1 MFEKTLHR
9 FANGSYYFSIEDVS
23 QLGDLQRLQST
34 LKVRVFLLGRFS
46 AQTILRHH
54 VRNIH
59 VDLDVPGPT
68 KAKIARYF
76 HIGL

>member
-1 MFEKTLHR
+1 MDLTIFQLKMSHNEGLAETTIY
-9 FANGSYYFSIEDVS
+9 FGSK
-23 QLGDLQRLQST
+23 G
-34 LKVRVFLLGRFS
+34 FLLGRFS

-68 KAKIARYF
+68 KAKMVIYF

>member
-1 MFEKTLHR
+1 MDLIMFQLKMSHNEGLAEPTIY
-9 FANGSYYFSIEDVS
+9 FGSM
-23 QLGDLQRLQST
+23 G
-34 LKVRVFLLGRFS
+34 FLLGRFS

-54 VRNIH
+54 VRIIH

-68 KAKIARYF
+68 KAKMVIYF